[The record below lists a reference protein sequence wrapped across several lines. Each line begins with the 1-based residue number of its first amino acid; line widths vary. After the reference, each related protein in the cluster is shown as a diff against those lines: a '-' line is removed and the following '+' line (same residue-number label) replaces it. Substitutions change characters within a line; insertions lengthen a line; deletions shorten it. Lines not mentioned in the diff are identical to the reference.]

1 MLDRE
6 RAETLASDSFAIVGL
21 GISISGSTLGVVIS
35 ISTSGMDSEISSIV
49 TTGASEIGAAT
60 FSEVATL
67 LVTSTIE

>member
-1 MLDRE
+1 
-6 RAETLASDSFAIVGL
+6 VGL

-60 FSEVATL
+60 FSVVATL

>member
-1 MLDRE
+1 
-6 RAETLASDSFAIVGL
+6 VGL

-49 TTGASEIGAAT
+49 TTDASEIGAAT
-60 FSEVATL
+60 FSVVATL

>member
-6 RAETLASDSFAIVGL
+6 RAETLASDSFAIGGL

-60 FSEVATL
+60 FSEVATV